1 MCSRWLSTRLRCPR
15 ASLIRRR
22 RSSSSRYSTPAHAS
36 QCRNRPQGGSM
47 LRKYNINGAM
57 YEYDLDRPSVR
68 DAMMLKTATGMNMV
82 PFTQAFNDVDP
93 ACFTALAWLLLTRA
107 GVKGPSGAPIQL
119 DDVPD
124 FDLLEFLNPEQ
135 DVEESDGEVDPT
147 IGSFSPSGIA
157 PDSMSPE
164 LSTVT
169 A

>member
-1 MCSRWLSTRLRCPR
+1 
-15 ASLIRRR
+15 
-22 RSSSSRYSTPAHAS
+22 
-36 QCRNRPQGGSM
+36 M

-68 DAMMLKTATGMNMV
+68 DAMMLKTATKMNMV

-107 GVKGPSGAPIQL
+107 GVKGPAGEPIQL
-119 DDVPD
+119 ADVPD

-135 DVEESDGEVDPT
+135 DVEEPDDAADPT
-147 IGSFSPSGIA
+147 TGSSSPSGIA
-157 PDSMSPE
+157 PDSTSPE

-169 A
+169 G

>member
-1 MCSRWLSTRLRCPR
+1 
-15 ASLIRRR
+15 
-22 RSSSSRYSTPAHAS
+22 
-36 QCRNRPQGGSM
+36 M

-68 DAMMLKTATGMNMV
+68 DAMLLKTATKMNMV

-119 DDVPD
+119 ADVPD